1 MYDQSLT
8 EYRQILSDIKTD
20 LGWNKLQ
27 PEDKNQEDLVRGILL
42 LARKGSYPQR
52 KVMSDEGPQFM
63 TRDPLADV
71 LLAILNR

>member
-42 LARKGSYPQR
+42 LARKGS
-52 KVMSDEGPQFM
+52 
-63 TRDPLADV
+63 
-71 LLAILNR
+71 

>member
-42 LARKGSYPQR
+42 LARNWRPSIGASTN
-52 KVMSDEGPQFM
+52 SLGP
-63 TRDPLADV
+63 TGGALG
-71 LLAILNR
+71 